1 MGRYAFQPKLVP
13 TLAAL
18 AGCAIL
24 ICLGFWQLS
33 RHEEK
38 QALLALAQTRVALPP
53 VSLEGALARPDAHLF
68 QRVRARGVYL
78 FDETVLVLSRRNF
91 SEGSIVLT
99 PLLAEGLAAQEGH
112 AAAIL
117 VDRGWVSAG
126 NEEAILAQ
134 HGRSDPVDVIGSLL
148 LLPER
153 KDDTGSVSPPTGKR
167 RRWLSLNLPAIRAQ
181 APLPVVKAIIKRG
194 DAEDGDI
201 PEGSWALPTSRVNH
215 LEYAWTWFL
224 IAATLVGVYLSATL
238 KRVPSDSSRSGV

>member
-1 MGRYAFQPKLVP
+1 MTRYAFQPKLVP

-24 ICLGFWQLS
+24 VCLGFWQLS

-38 QALLALAQTRVALPP
+38 QALLALAQARLALPP
-53 VSLEGALARPDAHLF
+53 ISLAQAQARPDAHLF

-78 FDETVLVLSRRNF
+78 FDETVLVLNRRNF
-91 SEGSIVLT
+91 AEGSIVLT
-99 PLLAEGLAAQEGH
+99 PLLAEGLEAPDGR

-117 VDRGWVSAG
+117 VDRGWISAG
-126 NEEAILAQ
+126 DEETILAQ
-134 HGRSDPVDVIGSLL
+134 QGRSDPVVIIGSLL

-153 KDDTGSVSPPTGKR
+153 EIDTGRVSPPPGKR

-194 DAEDGDI
+194 EAEDGDI
-201 PEGSWALPTSRVNH
+201 PEGSWALPVRRVNH

-224 IAATLVGVYLSATL
+224 IAATLVGVYLAATL
-238 KRVPSDSSRSGV
+238 KRIPSGSNRSGV